1 MRHRDGSRV
10 LTQRTYLQKDF
21 YYVILKRYK
30 QKAEVISM
38 AEDKKSDAEKKKEAL
53 EQELL
58 RTSARSKQ
66 LLPGLLK
73 KSSADEYDKAVKK
86 LKESQDKEAKLIA
99 EIDKL
104 TTPEERAKIKT
115 QFKKADEVLRA
126 NLKAGGFM

>member
-1 MRHRDGSRV
+1 
-10 LTQRTYLQKDF
+10 LQKDF